1 MTVRPLFN
9 AGKKVVGRISTDADS
24 TQANW
29 ARESGFQS
37 VRQRSRSSRREA
49 YGSADRQLD
58 TRNVFIVGPD
68 GKIVAR
74 MMKFNVLAA
83 DAYTELGTDVSECPE
98 IARPI
103 ALRVTAIDA
112 PAAAGRALALELY
125 DAAVAAAAPG
135 PATARAVDALPIER
149 GSRLWIFAFGKA
161 ARPMAA
167 AAVTS
172 TLRSLH
178 SIVGGL
184 IVAPDDAPSPYPT
197 IVSMRGDHP
206 LPGRHSFDAS
216 AKIAEIASGRRGSD
230 VAIVLLSGGASSLIG
245 APVRAINESDFVVLQ
260 ELLLGSGLDIAAT
273 NLVRKRFS
281 RWGAGRLALAL
292 APATTHCLAISDVAG
307 DDLSVIGSGPCIPD
321 GSSVADVTNLLQR
334 ANLFARLPAAC
345 RDYLTGVT
353 RVTVPETPAK
363 SHPAFAHI
371 TARVI
376 GNNRL
381 ALDGVASK
389 AEELRLATS
398 IAPER
403 LEGEAARAGE
413 TIARRRCRGVAGR
426 EQRVLRM
433 GRQPTVTLASPHG
446 ATSMG
451 GAADRSSRSPR
462 RDASPGRRRRGRYRC
477 SRPARRPRRRHRCGR
492 SDRRPHDVERRGEGG
507 RDLAG
512 ARRARV
518 VGAARGERADP
529 TPRHGH
535 ERERRRRRSDLPL
548 TRADSRL
555 A

>member
-1 MTVRPLFN
+1 
-9 AGKKVVGRISTDADS
+9 
-24 TQANW
+24 
-29 ARESGFQS
+29 
-37 VRQRSRSSRREA
+37 
-49 YGSADRQLD
+49 
-58 TRNVFIVGPD
+58 
-68 GKIVAR
+68 
-74 MMKFNVLAA
+74 
-83 DAYTELGTDVSECPE
+83 
-98 IARPI
+98 
-103 ALRVTAIDA
+103 VTAIDA

-125 DAAVAAAAPG
+125 DAAVTAAAPG

-184 IVAPDDAPSPYPT
+184 IVAPDDATSPYPT

-353 RVTVPETPAK
+353 RGTVPETPAK

-371 TARVI
+371 TGRVI

-389 AEELRLATS
+389 AEELRLAAS

-413 TIARRRCRGVAGR
+413 AIARALVDVASQGANNACFAWGG
-426 EQRVLRM
+426 ET
-433 GRQPTVTLASPHG
+433 TVTLVAPNGAAAMGGGGRCQELALAAARVLHQAGGDAAGIALLAAGTDGRDG
-446 ATSMG
+446 ATDAA
-451 GAADRSSRSPR
+451 GAIVDHTTWSAV
-462 RDASPGRRRRGRYRC
+462 A
-477 SRPARRPRRRHRCGR
+477 
-492 SDRRPHDVERRGEGG
+492 EGG
-507 RDLAG
+507 RDPAQSLA
-512 ARRARV
+512 AHESYKALRAASALIPRRDTGTNVNDVV
-518 VGAARGERADP
+518 VGVIVR
-529 TPRHGH
+529 
-535 ERERRRRRSDLPL
+535 
-548 TRADSRL
+548 
-555 A
+555 

>member
-1 MTVRPLFN
+1 
-9 AGKKVVGRISTDADS
+9 
-24 TQANW
+24 
-29 ARESGFQS
+29 
-37 VRQRSRSSRREA
+37 
-49 YGSADRQLD
+49 
-58 TRNVFIVGPD
+58 
-68 GKIVAR
+68 
-74 MMKFNVLAA
+74 
-83 DAYTELGTDVSECPE
+83 
-98 IARPI
+98 
-103 ALRVTAIDA
+103 VTAIDA

-216 AKIAEIASGRRGSD
+216 AKIAEMAAGRRGSD
-230 VAIVLLSGGASSLIG
+230 VAIVLLAGGASSLIG
-245 APVRAINESDFVVLQ
+245 APVRAINESDFVMLQ

-307 DDLSVIGSGPCIPD
+307 DDLSVIGSGPCFPD
-321 GSSVADVTNLLQR
+321 GSSVADVTNVLQR

-353 RVTVPETPAK
+353 RGTVPETPAK

-371 TARVI
+371 TGRVI

-389 AEELRLATS
+389 AEDLRLATS

-403 LEGEAARAGE
+403 LAGEAARAGE
-413 TIARRRCRGVAGR
+413 AIARALVSAALQGANNACFAWGG
-426 EQRVLRM
+426 ET
-433 GRQPTVTLASPHG
+433 TVTLAAPNGAPMGGGGRCQELALAAARVLHQAGADAGGIALLAAGTDGRDG
-446 ATSMG
+446 ATDAAGAIIDHTTWSAVADG
-451 GAADRSSRSPR
+451 GRDPGQALAAHESYKALRAASALIPR
-462 RDASPGRRRRGRYRC
+462 RDTGTNVN
-477 SRPARRPRRRHRCGR
+477 
-492 SDRRPHDVERRGEGG
+492 DV
-507 RDLAG
+507 
-512 ARRARV
+512 V
-518 VGAARGERADP
+518 VGVIVR
-529 TPRHGH
+529 
-535 ERERRRRRSDLPL
+535 
-548 TRADSRL
+548 
-555 A
+555 